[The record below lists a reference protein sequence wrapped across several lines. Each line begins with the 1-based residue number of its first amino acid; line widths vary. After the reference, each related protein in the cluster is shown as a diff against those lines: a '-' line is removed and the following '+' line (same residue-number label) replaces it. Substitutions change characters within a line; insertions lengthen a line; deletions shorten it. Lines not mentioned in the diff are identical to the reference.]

1 VVFGCAGTG
10 ASEVSV
16 VCVGAGVSEAA
27 DLCTGAAVD
36 VVAPHSTGGEPLVE
50 ASAATVSRGNSF
62 LRHKKT
68 PLTCSRTLFLPD
80 TPHQHSEE
88 TLAPGLGDS
97 IKTLTLPRFIP
108 AKTTRPKT
116 ALAKEWVIKDSV
128 SALCAPKMECSAQH
142 CTKLAKFHCGG
153 ACRLRDGYVRPVL
166 FCSKRCQN
174 KQWVKHREKCRSVNS
189 AVPPLLPGAAEFFCE
204 GDHPDGLGSRPTG
217 RILCSGCESAFCSRL
232 CWRHSSQTHSRECGS
247 WRRFSATSVKP
258 RPIYCHPPTGG
269 LGANPFSVL
278 EMEDAGSYSDSG
290 VSQGSL

>member
-1 VVFGCAGTG
+1 VVFGCAGAG
-10 ASEVSV
+10 ASEVSA

-36 VVAPHSTGGEPLVE
+36 VVAPHPTGGEPLVE
-50 ASAATVSRGNSF
+50 ASAAAVSRGNSF

-68 PLTCSRTLFLPD
+68 PLTCSRTLFHPD

-88 TLAPGLGDS
+88 TSATGLGVS
-97 IKTLTLPRFIP
+97 IKTLTLPHFIP
-108 AKTTRPKT
+108 AKTTRLKT
-116 ALAKEWVIKDSV
+116 ALAKEWVINDTV
-128 SALCAPKMECSAQH
+128 SAHRAPKIKCSAQH
-142 CTKLAKFHCGG
+142 CTKLAKFHCSGT
-153 ACRLRDGYVRPVL
+153 CLLLRYRHPFV

-174 KQWVKHREKCRSVNS
+174 NQWVKHRELCYSKNS
-189 AVPPLLPGAAEFFCE
+189 AVPPLLPGAAGAFGE
-204 GDHPDGLGSRPTG
+204 GDHSDGQGSRPMG
-217 RILCSGCESAFCSRL
+217 KILCSGCEEAFCSRL
-232 CWRHSSQTHSRECGS
+232 CWRHSSQTQLHDGCGS

-269 LGANPFSVL
+269 LWANPFSVL